1 MTYSSLPPTIR
12 NRVPSGK
19 RDQSDAALMT
29 WRPERYFPSAFR
41 RPPLSVFVYAVV
53 RTFIRR
59 ALAAAVALEDAVGP
73 CAQLT
78 RKDVPA
84 TTIVRTKNFGI
95 CTAAPNNIYAT
106 LGKKKF
112 QGV

>member
-1 MTYSSLPPTIR
+1 MMYSSLPPTIR

-19 RDQSDAALMT
+19 RDQSDAALIT

-59 ALAAAVALEDAVGP
+59 ALAAAVVLEAAAGP
-73 CAQLT
+73 CAQLAS
-78 RKDVPA
+78 KEAAA
-84 TTIVRTKNFGI
+84 TTIVRVKNFGI
-95 CTAAPNNIYAT
+95 CTAAPISIYAT
-106 LGKKKF
+106 LGKKKLRR
-112 QGV
+112 

>member
-1 MTYSSLPPTIR
+1 MIYSSVPPTIR

-59 ALAAAVALEDAVGP
+59 ALAAAVVCERDAGP
-73 CAQLT
+73 SAQLT
-78 RKDVPA
+78 RKRVA
-84 TTIVRTKNFGI
+84 TAAIVRINLDGI
-95 CTAAPNNIYAT
+95 CTAAPNSIYAT
-106 LGKKKF
+106 LGK
-112 QGV
+112 